1 MSNVPHN
8 DIGQALQWALDAMH
22 NPVTTTADWLAR
34 DIDPTQPTAEALLAN
49 PAVTLAQLRQAKNV
63 FKTLRILGETAADR
77 RMGVRLYVASIAAAL
92 VRFNTRISTQSDA
105 ALERGFRDLQED
117 HRMPGRLRE
126 LATAAL
132 RVMRN
137 ANQNLESDDSPRS
150 MSA

>member
-1 MSNVPHN
+1 
-8 DIGQALQWALDAMH
+8 MH
-22 NPVTTTADWLAR
+22 DPVTTTADWLAR
-34 DIDPTQPTAEALLAN
+34 DIDPNQPTAEALLAN

-77 RMGVRLYVASIAAAL
+77 RIGVRLYVASIAAAL